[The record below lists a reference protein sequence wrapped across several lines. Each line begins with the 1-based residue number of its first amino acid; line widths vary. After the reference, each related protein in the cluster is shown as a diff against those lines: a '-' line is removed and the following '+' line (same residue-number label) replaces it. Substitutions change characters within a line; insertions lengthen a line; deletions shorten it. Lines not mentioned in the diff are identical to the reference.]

1 MADAGE
7 VGRMLEYA
15 AQWAAEELSQME
27 GVRPDRDSVMA
38 ARRIQAILEDRRLPD
53 PQKAR
58 MIGHA
63 MCGMHAS
70 NRLDLL
76 LQMGAR
82 RPESIDAI
90 FAALSSPDPAD
101 MDARYNLMTSLG
113 NFARNALLVDI
124 LSMERVERTARAV
137 RPPRAR

>member
-1 MADAGE
+1 
-7 VGRMLEYA
+7 MLEYA

-38 ARRIQAILEDRRLPD
+38 ARRIQAILEDKRKPD

-63 MCGMHAS
+63 LCGMHAS

-82 RPESIDAI
+82 RPESIDTV
-90 FAALSSPDPAD
+90 FAALLSADPED
-101 MDARYNLMTSLG
+101 MDARYNLVTSLG

-124 LSMERVERTARAV
+124 LNMERVERTARAV
-137 RPPRAR
+137 RPPRVNR